1 MKLIDD
7 ILDFLG
13 VQINKNAKK
22 MYNDT
27 IKSDNLSEKEIKS
40 KIDEFAK
47 STIKATNKA
56 LNDIGIK
63 QSISETENIIISDNI
78 TLSQNLYFR
87 LNEVEQAATKT
98 IKKHLKE
105 QKTIKD
111 LSLKI
116 YQGYDFKKDDLNL
129 KKTLPKYLFNEAVNL
144 ANKQKNK
151 VKTKNLKTAYN
162 QVLKAKSDEA
172 RNKALKIAMYEK
184 GRFYANRIAQNEVN
198 LEYMRE
204 KAKEILNN
212 DDIETIA
219 IKMSKAHPRTD
230 ICDYFSSVDLYGLGK
245 GIYPKDKAPL
255 PPFHP
260 FCRCRL
266 IPKFSESAK
275 GAKLN
280 KNAEKE
286 LIKSLAP
293 YKQAQILGSKRRAL
307 EFLSSD
313 KSMVE
318 FYNESKP
325 QRYKTRLANEPF
337 IVNFKKLDFTSE
349 NISPLHKK
357 AIEYWSTSHYT
368 AMSQIANGV
377 ELKDLRRKNI
387 ATLKYEPIKID
398 EIFYNQL
405 KSMVQDLNALF
416 DIYAPNSKVGVKLY
430 RGINMNPARY
440 ATTYA
445 NKEKGDK
452 IILSATR
459 PVSFTDKLRTAYYR
473 FAYDTT
479 EPDTNTKIIFITK
492 STGKELNIK
501 DFVEN
506 SVKFENEHL
515 IKKDIMF
522 EIVSKKEINDRYGG
536 KSVFITIKEVE

>member
-27 IKSDNLSEKEIKS
+27 IKSDDLSEKEIKS

-87 LNEVEQAATKT
+87 LNEVKQAATKT

-116 YQGYDFKKDDLNL
+116 YQGYDFKKDDLDL

-172 RNKALKIAMYEK
+172 KAKALKVAMYEK

-230 ICDYFSSVDLYGLGK
+230 ICDYFSSVNLYGLGK
-245 GIYPKDKAPL
+245 GLYPKDKAPL

-275 GAKLN
+275 DAKFN
-280 KNAEKE
+280 PKAEKE
-286 LIKSLAP
+286 FIKSLAS
-293 YKQAQILGSKRRAL
+293 YKQAQILGSKRRAFEYL
-307 EFLSSD
+307 NSD
-313 KSMVE
+313 ISLTD
-318 FYNESKP
+318 FYNQTKS
-325 QRYKTRLANEPF
+325 QRYKTKQLSYIYEAIRQNATQTITNLYKS
-337 IVNFKKLDFTSE
+337 VDFSK
-349 NISPLHKK
+349 SGYR
-357 AIEYWSTSHYT
+357 A
-368 AMSQIANGV
+368 
-377 ELKDLRRKNI
+377 
-387 ATLKYEPIKID
+387 
-398 EIFYNQL
+398 QL
-405 KSMVQDLNALF
+405 KEPLILT
-416 DIYAPNSKVGVKLY
+416 KLS
-430 RGINMNPARY
+430 
-440 ATTYA
+440 
-445 NKEKGDK
+445 DK
-452 IILSATR
+452 IIKILNDLNYKTDGNFQVLTQKDLLHGMRLKKIKDGDALNKDEFLNMSLNFTENNLYIGFDEKNNK
-459 PVSFTDKLRTAYYR
+459 SFAFFWGATDKKVNYAYFDIRGDLKTYGI
-473 FAYDTT
+473 
-479 EPDTNTKIIFITK
+479 TNLQT
-492 STGKELNIK
+492 
-501 DFVEN
+501 
-506 SVKFENEHL
+506 
-515 IKKDIMF
+515 IKKY
-522 EIVSKKEINDRYGG
+522 KKVISG
-536 KSVFITIKEVE
+536 S